1 MQCIAGIFC
10 ITLMVSVA
18 QNRSKNV
25 YVCAILFAM
34 NEHTNAPLTVLF
46 FGPQGSGKGTQVKL
60 LVEKLQGTAP
70 VITIDMGAI
79 FRASIAEGTITSKK
93 TAEIINV
100 GKRMPDFMP
109 VYLSTKVFVEKIV
122 TNTEHLVAD
131 GLCRGEDQ
139 TRGFDDA
146 MQFYGREKYHV
157 IALELSE
164 EESVKRLLLR
174 AKEQGRVDD
183 TEEGIR
189 SRLGWYKTDVEP
201 QLALMEGR
209 GRTIHRINGDQSV
222 EQVHADIMK
231 VLGM

>member
-1 MQCIAGIFC
+1 MQE
-10 ITLMVSVA
+10 
-18 QNRSKNV
+18 K
-25 YVCAILFAM
+25 
-34 NEHTNAPLTVLF
+34 APLTVLF

-60 LVEKLQGTAP
+60 LIEKLGAQMASAG
-70 VITIDMGAI
+70 VEQKIIHIDMGAI

-109 VYLSTKVFVEKIV
+109 VYLSTKVFAEQIL
-122 TNTEHLVAD
+122 TNTEHLIAD

-139 TRGFDDA
+139 TRGWDDA

-157 IALELSE
+157 IVLELSP

-201 QLALMEGR
+201 QLALMENR

-222 EQVHADIMK
+222 EEVQAEILK
-231 VLGM
+231 SLGM

>member
-1 MQCIAGIFC
+1 MDTKQ
-10 ITLMVSVA
+10 V
-18 QNRSKNV
+18 
-25 YVCAILFAM
+25 
-34 NEHTNAPLTVLF
+34 APLTVLF

-60 LVEKLQGTAP
+60 LVEKLQATTSNK
-70 VITIDMGAI
+70 IIQIDMGAI
-79 FRASIAEGTITSKK
+79 FRASIAEGTVTSKK

-109 VYLSTKVFVEKIV
+109 VYLSTKVFAEQIL
-122 TNTEHLVAD
+122 TNTEHLIAD

-139 TRGFDDA
+139 TRGWDDA

-157 IALELSE
+157 IALELSP

-174 AKEQGRVDD
+174 AQVQNRVDD

-201 QLALMEGR
+201 QLSLMESR

-222 EQVHADIMK
+222 EAVHADIMK

>member
-1 MQCIAGIFC
+1 
-10 ITLMVSVA
+10 
-18 QNRSKNV
+18 
-25 YVCAILFAM
+25 M
-34 NEHTNAPLTVLF
+34 NEHTSAPRTVLF

-60 LVEKLQGTAP
+60 LVEKLKALPTDSTTGEAP

-146 MQFYGREKYHV
+146 MQFYGRADYHV
-157 IALELSE
+157 IVLELSE

-189 SRLGWYKTDVEP
+189 NRLGWYKTDVEP

-209 GRTIHRINGDQSV
+209 GRAVHRINGDQSV
-222 EQVHADIMK
+222 EDVARDIAA
-231 VLGM
+231 VLGL